1 MKTNVYKE
9 KLQAMSDVELD
20 AELDGVLIRQA
31 QGYEMMRRKDTFNLL
46 VEASVK
52 LCDDA
57 IKMIKEERKERK
69 ERL

>member
-1 MKTNVYKE
+1 MKTNAYKE
-9 KLQAMSDVELD
+9 KLQAMSD
-20 AELDGVLIRQA
+20 AELDREFDKVLTMRV
-31 QGYEMMRRKDTFNLL
+31 QGYQMLRRDDPFTLL

-57 IKMIKEERKERK
+57 IKMIKEELKERK